1 MMLRTPILP
10 ILIAALSLMSAGCGF
25 QLRGSSASIAQS
37 YSSVRVVDLSGDG
50 RLRKDLEQALTDTGT
65 NVTATSLNVLE
76 ILQSEEDKRTASYS
90 SRGKSAEY
98 ELLKEIRFQFK
109 RDEKVLIPETTFKAR
124 RSYLYRET
132 AAVGKAEEENML
144 KREMDQDLVQRI
156 LLSIR
161 RSSQDIDL

>member
-1 MMLRTPILP
+1 MLRTPILP

-65 NVTATSLNVLE
+65 NVTATSLNVVE

>member
-37 YSSVRVVDLSGDG
+37 YSSVRGVDLSGDG

-65 NVTATSLNVLE
+65 NVTATSLNVVE